1 MFSKNLILK
10 QTDATSK
17 TIVEATTQYL
27 SESVTKKGE
36 LRNFKTKDVSRYYAY
51 NLTTCCDVES
61 RWQGTREVPRS
72 TGIEPESIIGNMSKN
87 QPDLHDLLAQKLYFQ
102 ISVPGSEIW
111 SCRHLE
117 LFIPE
122 TDRIVTCSTCAG
134 SGQLLCETCKGR
146 GKVKCKTCNFTGYVG
161 TSPNHRTCTACDD
174 HNHAPCSSCDSKG
187 TKMCTRCMG
196 EGELLLY
203 DFFVVSNSGDL
214 CLTNIFPPSKN
225 GAVEQ
230 ILHERVFHLGKDKA
244 TETKNLL
251 QGRMKPFQNADE
263 SSLGLPPL
271 PYGKHEDYVV
281 EGETLSV
288 TDCED
293 LIRLNLFNKTK
304 TNLSDKE
311 KSLLQNI
318 ALESADCLV
327 KDLPLGDKQRFIRRY
342 KIILKRKPY
351 YILSAVDQKKYFV
364 TLNPT
369 QITSESS
376 LSWDRTSQLFK
387 KFYYLGG
394 FFGSHRFYLKRY
406 YLGAIHLTSAFW
418 IILFI
423 VGTLKNSDALL
434 WLLTLTGI
442 KLFWLYKENKL
453 IANSRILDVDGNPL
467 ISSDDNQSVKKV
479 EFETLPAMTLS
490 SLQKDSFLRIPPE

>member
-1 MFSKNLILK
+1 M
-10 QTDATSK
+10 
-17 TIVEATTQYL
+17 
-27 SESVTKKGE
+27 
-36 LRNFKTKDVSRYYAY
+36 
-51 NLTTCCDVES
+51 
-61 RWQGTREVPRS
+61 
-72 TGIEPESIIGNMSKN
+72 
-87 QPDLHDLLAQKLYFQ
+87 
-102 ISVPGSEIW
+102 
-111 SCRHLE
+111 
-117 LFIPE
+117 
-122 TDRIVTCSTCAG
+122 
-134 SGQLLCETCKGR
+134 
-146 GKVKCKTCNFTGYVG
+146 
-161 TSPNHRTCTACDD
+161 
-174 HNHAPCSSCDSKG
+174 
-187 TKMCTRCMG
+187 
-196 EGELLLY
+196 
-203 DFFVVSNSGDL
+203 
-214 CLTNIFPPSKN
+214 
-225 GAVEQ
+225 
-230 ILHERVFHLGKDKA
+230 
-244 TETKNLL
+244 
-251 QGRMKPFQNADE
+251 
-263 SSLGLPPL
+263 GLPPL